1 MKTPSMPRHFD
12 GQKYFNY
19 WSQDPKT
26 AAHVFAW
33 MRSRVPSPWPQTLEN
48 PPADAVMPR
57 VSAIDMRITMI
68 GHASLLIQM
77 AGLNILT
84 DPVWSQRTSPVQ
96 FAGPKRVRA
105 PGLALSDL
113 PKIDIV
119 IVSHNHFDHMDLPT
133 LKKIVA
139 MHNPK
144 IITPIG
150 NAKYMRGNII
160 ELDWDE
166 AITIDT
172 VQVECEPVQHW
183 SRRRMNDENKALW
196 AGFTIKSAAGNLYFA
211 GDTGFHPYIFDRAR
225 EKHQIFRCAL
235 LPIGAY
241 APRWFMGYQHMNPRE
256 AVHALKLLNA
266 TTAIGIHH
274 GVWQLTDE
282 PINQPIEQLKQA
294 LSQATVNE
302 SQFVILPPGQAIDLS

>member
-1 MKTPSMPRHFD
+1 MKLPSLPRHFD
-12 GQKYFNY
+12 GQRYFNY

-33 MRSRVPSPWPQTLEN
+33 MRSRVPAPWPQTLEN
-48 PPADAVMPR
+48 PPADAVISR
-57 VSAIDMRITMI
+57 IEGADMRVTMI
-68 GHASLLIQM
+68 GHASLLIQI

-84 DPVWSQRTSPVQ
+84 DPVWSKRTSPVQ

-105 PGLALSDL
+105 PGLALSEL
-113 PKIDIV
+113 PKIDVV

-133 LKKIVA
+133 LKKLVA
-139 MHNPK
+139 VHNPK

-150 NAKYMRGNII
+150 NAKYMRGDRI

-166 AITIDT
+166 CVT
-172 VQVECEPVQHW
+172 VDKVQIECEPVQHW
-183 SRRRMNDENKALW
+183 SRRQMRDENKALW

-211 GDTGFHPYIFDRAR
+211 GDTGFHPHIFERAR
-225 EKHQIFRCAL
+225 EKHKSFRCAL

-256 AVHALKLLNA
+256 AVHAMKLLNA

-282 PINQPIEQLKQA
+282 PIHQPAEYLKQA
-294 LSQATVNE
+294 LCQAQIDE
-302 SQFVILPPGQAIDLS
+302 SRFCTLLPGQALDLI